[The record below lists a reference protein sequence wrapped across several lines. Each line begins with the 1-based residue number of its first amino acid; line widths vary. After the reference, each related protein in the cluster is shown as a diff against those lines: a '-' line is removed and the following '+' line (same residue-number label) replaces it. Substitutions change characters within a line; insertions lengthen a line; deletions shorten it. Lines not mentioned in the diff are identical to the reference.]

1 MTQYRKITEKIAGKL
16 KLKEAYLFYC
26 LALKSDFNT
35 YQSHI
40 KQESLAEFY
49 GVKKTDNVREGL
61 YKFQS
66 CGLMQINKT
75 DEKGQYGKF
84 NRCHYLLNTEHYVL
98 ITDRLYSENISS
110 ELKGFLILLKC
121 KCLNGTNTS
130 KFSQNKLAKELNLST
145 GCISKYMKLA
155 IDNGYIN
162 KDEKGIHLLREDIFL
177 LTAETPNTF
186 LHEHFP
192 KTKPEMGMDEYYI
205 ILD

>member
-1 MTQYRKITEKIAGKL
+1 MTQYRKISEKIAGKL

-61 YKFQS
+61 YKCQS

>member
-1 MTQYRKITEKIAGKL
+1 MTQYRKITEKIAGRL
-16 KLKEAYLFYC
+16 NLKEAYLFYC
-26 LALKSDFNT
+26 LALKSDFNI

-49 GVKKTDNVREGL
+49 GVKKTDNVKKGL
-61 YKFQS
+61 YKLQS
-66 CGLMQINKT
+66 CGLIQINKT

-84 NRCHYLLNTEHYVL
+84 NRCHYQLYTEHYVL

-130 KFSQNKLAKELNLST
+130 KFSQNQLAKELNLST
-145 GCISKYMKLA
+145 GSVSKYMKLA
-155 IDNGYIN
+155 MDNGYIN

-177 LTAETPNTF
+177 LTVETPNTF

-192 KTKPEMGMDEYYI
+192 KTKPQIRKDDYRF